1 MLEKKNYQYLKTLPA
16 NFQDS
21 LVVRKDRW
29 QRGKLI
35 RTGCVSIH
43 KMVGVKKSKPKKIM
57 GAVNIHTSL
66 NNYFQNLSYFYKL
79 NILVWP

>member
-1 MLEKKNYQYLKTLPA
+1 MLEKKNYQYLKPLPA

-21 LVVRKDRW
+21 LVVHKDRW

-43 KMVGVKKSKPKKIM
+43 KMVGVKKSKPKK
-57 GAVNIHTSL
+57 
-66 NNYFQNLSYFYKL
+66 NYGSSKHPYFPKQLFPKFKL
-79 NILVWP
+79 FL